1 MGCLSDRATEGV
13 LEVAKEADPDGV
25 RTVGVLT
32 KADLVTEQAVVQ
44 TLLQLVKGN
53 TLKLGYYIVCNRG
66 ADDDAL
72 SISECQMKE
81 AQEFAEPQWAEL
93 VKLGRTGVKALRA
106 ELQVLLT
113 ELARRELPKQRSEV
127 EQRLSESRRKLESMG
142 SPRDSS
148 ASQREC
154 LVKLASQFERIV
166 RDALDGRYEGNQIFS
181 EKPELKLAT
190 EIIDL
195 NEGFSEMMW
204 RMGQRWRFDDEVTGD
219 EGESLAYEAKA
230 ATILGSVFSTP
241 ELRPLV
247 CTTTIC
253 PETSEESIMHHIEE
267 CYKESR
273 GPELGTVCV
282 PSLEVETLTDRMQF
296 EGSLLAMMFRAQTS
310 RWRSIVM
317 AHVETVIV
325 AVHRFIKALLGETFG
340 DQRMREELWDL
351 VLLEKLQTAYVRA
364 KDQAEFL
371 LDIEINGRPSTYNHY
386 FSDNLQKAR
395 VERLEE
401 AIKEAAITEWT
412 DGDVRINLS
421 AVPGLMTNKSNA
433 EQVKKDIHDILKS
446 YYKVSRKRF
455 VDIVCR
461 MAVEHFLL
469 DGKGSPLKVLTPEL
483 IATMSDAQLDMIAG
497 EDVTTKRERE
507 RLGSEIEGLKA
518 AMAVLRG

>member
-1 MGCLSDRATEGV
+1 
-13 LEVAKEADPDGV
+13 
-25 RTVGVLT
+25 
-32 KADLVTEQAVVQ
+32 
-44 TLLQLVKGN
+44 
-53 TLKLGYYIVCNRG
+53 
-66 ADDDAL
+66 
-72 SISECQMKE
+72 
-81 AQEFAEPQWAEL
+81 
-93 VKLGRTGVKALRA
+93 
-106 ELQVLLT
+106 
-113 ELARRELPKQRSEV
+113 
-127 EQRLSESRRKLESMG
+127 
-142 SPRDSS
+142 
-148 ASQREC
+148 
-154 LVKLASQFERIV
+154 
-166 RDALDGRYEGNQIFS
+166 
-181 EKPELKLAT
+181 
-190 EIIDL
+190 
-195 NEGFSEMMW
+195 
-204 RMGQRWRFDDEVTGD
+204 
-219 EGESLAYEAKA
+219 
-230 ATILGSVFSTP
+230 
-241 ELRPLV
+241 
-247 CTTTIC
+247 
-253 PETSEESIMHHIEE
+253 
-267 CYKESR
+267 
-273 GPELGTVCV
+273 
-282 PSLEVETLTDRMQF
+282 
-296 EGSLLAMMFRAQTS
+296 
-310 RWRSIVM
+310 M

-340 DQRMREELWDL
+340 DQRMREELWSL
-351 VLLEKLQTAYVRA
+351 VLLEKLQTAYIRA
-364 KDQAEFL
+364 KDKAEFL